1 MVNFLNLP
9 TVQAPR
15 NALADLSPIGNAIDG
30 NRRNA
35 LMVQEGQ
42 RQDKELA
49 MRREQLDQTKK
60 MTDLEYR
67 SKIAQRSAGIMQ
79 MAMNEKDPARKAAIV
94 GNLYSQ
100 HPEFQQNLA
109 AHGIDPNDH
118 DTAAKFVI
126 AEARGYVNPD
136 DTQLKQLQIQN
147 AQSSLSTDALQ
158 RKQLQMKIDQE
169 NRFNS
174 MFDGA
179 DPTGQAVDPTDATGS
194 FAQPKLTQ
202 QPAQQNQLQAAV
214 AKLSPEKQ
222 VAFKLAWQSG
232 DRESAIK
239 MIQASTDGL
248 GPYKGAKEVSDVEEG
263 LRKEYATIAKPYFEL
278 RDAYSRI
285 SQSAKDPSAA
295 GDLALIFNY
304 MKMLDPGSVVREGEF
319 ATAQNAAGVP
329 DRIRNMANRLINGER
344 LNESQRKDFVTQSDG
359 LMKRQER
366 QYQKIQEQYRGI
378 ATRRQI
384 DPQNVIIDFTA
395 PPEESAPPPN
405 AAAAQLQGGAQPPP
419 ASPKSAE
426 DYNRLPPGSSYVD
439 PEGNIRIKQ

>member
-1 MVNFLNLP
+1 MPNYY
-9 TVQAPR
+9 T
-15 NALADLSPIGNAIDG
+15 PIQQPEI
-30 NRRNA
+30 RNA
-35 LMVQEGQ
+35 LMDFAPVNNA
-42 RQDKELA
+42 LA
-49 MRREQLDQTKK
+49 GVRDQNNENRNALLQREQMDMRTKEFEQNSKTVAMQQEK
-60 MTDLEYR
+60 MMAE
-67 SKIAQRSAGIMQ
+67 RSAGLAQMALKDPVNAPTIMQ
-79 MAMNEKDPARKAAIV
+79 RIYSMSPDYTK
-94 GNLYSQ
+94 NLVQ
-100 HPEFQQNLA
+100 HGL
-109 AHGIDPNDH
+109 DPNDH
-118 DTAAKFVI
+118 KTVANFLI

-174 MFDGA
+174 MFDGGDA
-179 DPTGQAVDPTDATGS
+179 PSQAAAPTDAVGS

-202 QPAQQNQLQAAV
+202 QPTQPNQLQAAV

-222 VAFKLAWQSG
+222 VAFKLAWQTG

-248 GPYKGAKEVSDVEEG
+248 GPYKGAKEVADVEEG
-263 LRKEYATIAKPYFEL
+263 LRKEYATIAKPYFEV

-285 SQSAKDPSAA
+285 NQSARDPSAA

-329 DRIRNMANRLINGER
+329 DRVRNIANRLINGER
-344 LNESQRKDFVTQSDG
+344 LNENQRKDFVGQSNG

-378 ATRRQI
+378 AKRRQI
-384 DPQNVIIDFTA
+384 DPENVIIDFTA
-395 PPEESAPPPN
+395 PPEELPKPTPDT
-405 AAAAQLQGGAQPPP
+405 GAKK
-419 ASPKSAE
+419 AFDLGDGFTAE
-426 DYNRLPPGSSYVD
+426 VH
-439 PEGNIRIKQ
+439 